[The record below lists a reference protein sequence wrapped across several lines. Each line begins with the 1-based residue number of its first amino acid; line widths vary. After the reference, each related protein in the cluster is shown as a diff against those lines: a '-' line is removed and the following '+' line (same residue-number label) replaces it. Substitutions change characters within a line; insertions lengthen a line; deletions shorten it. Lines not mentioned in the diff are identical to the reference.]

1 MKPASFA
8 YEAPKVLGDA
18 LALLARY
25 GEDAKVLAGGQSL
38 VPLLNFRLARPPYL
52 IDLNGVPGLASISER
67 DGFIS
72 IGAMTRQRA
81 IEASP
86 VIVSRAPLLAA
97 ATRWIGHPPI
107 RTRGTIGG
115 SLAHNDPA
123 GEYPAVLLA
132 LDAQVRIQ
140 SQRGERVLGIDAFLG
155 EWLST
160 MLEPDEL
167 VTGVEIPVPSNPAAY
182 GFAEIAKRHGDFAL
196 AGVAAQ
202 FTLDGSNIGDTR
214 IVAFGGVARATRLTA
229 AEDAIRGGAPSETLF
244 GEASRAATAAIDPIS
259 DLHATGEYRRHLTGV
274 LVVRALRQAFGE
286 A

>member
-1 MKPASFA
+1 MKPPSFA
-8 YEAPKVLGDA
+8 YEAPEALDDA
-18 LALLARY
+18 LALLDRH
-25 GEDAKVLAGGQSL
+25 GDDAKVLAGGQSL
-38 VPLLNFRLARPPYL
+38 VPLLNFRLARPARL
-52 IDLNGVPGLASISER
+52 IDINGVPGLASISER
-67 DGFIS
+67 DGTIS
-72 IGAMTRQRA
+72 IGAMTRQRT
-81 IEASP
+81 IETSP
-86 VIVSRAPLLAA
+86 LVASRAPLLAA

-115 SLAHNDPA
+115 SLAHNDPS

-132 LDAQVRIQ
+132 LDAQVRIR

-160 MLEPDEL
+160 ALGPDEL
-167 VTGVEIPVPSNPAAY
+167 VIAVEIPIGSKHATY
-182 GFAEIAKRHGDFAL
+182 GFAEVAKRHGDFAL
-196 AGVAAQ
+196 AGVAAR
-202 FTLDGSNIGDTR
+202 FTLDGSHIGDAR

-229 AEDAIRGGAPSETLF
+229 AEDAIRGRVPNETLF
-244 GEASRAATAAIDPIS
+244 GEANRAATAAIDPIS